1 MKNEL
6 DSKFLLTVFEH
17 IQKHGEVTEEGKRYE
32 GIVAYSDPDGYT
44 IYLQGSGVLLRS
56 GFHNTYH
63 LDYEQDKHKD
73 DFIKKLDYIFKKANE

>member
-6 DSKFLLTVFEH
+6 DSKFLLAVFEH
-17 IQKHGEVTEEGKRYE
+17 IQNHGEVTEEGKMYQ
-32 GIVAYSDPDGYT
+32 GVTAYADPDGYT

-63 LDYEQDKHKD
+63 LDYERDNLKD
-73 DFIKKLDYIFKKANE
+73 SFIKKLEFIYKEANE

>member
-1 MKNEL
+1 M
-6 DSKFLLTVFEH
+6 
-17 IQKHGEVTEEGKRYE
+17 
-32 GIVAYSDPDGYT
+32 AYSDPDGYT

-73 DFIKKLDYIFKKANE
+73 DFIKKLDYIFKEANE

>member
-6 DSKFLLTVFEH
+6 DSRFLLTVFEH
-17 IQKHGEVTEEGKRYE
+17 IQKNGEVTSDGKRYQ
-32 GIVAYSDPDGYT
+32 GVTAFADPDGYT

-63 LDYEQDKHKD
+63 LDYKHDKHKD
-73 DFIKKLDYIFKKANE
+73 DLIKKLEYIYKEANA